1 MWNGSQLGS
10 RFKTWEPRDPE
21 GREKDAE
28 RKAKAKKKRSKGQ
41 SYQPPG
47 PVNAALGA
55 LEELRVRGCGFATRA
70 PSHSGI
76 PSFHRC

>member
-1 MWNGSQLGS
+1 MDHNQGIDLRPGNPGIHQ
-10 RFKTWEPRDPE
+10 

-28 RKAKAKKKRSKGQ
+28 RKPKAKKKRSKGQ
-41 SYQPPG
+41 SYQLPG

-55 LEELRVRGCGFATRA
+55 LEGLSVPGCGFSRRA

-76 PSFHRC
+76 PSFYRC

>member
-1 MWNGSQLGS
+1 MDRNRGIDLRPGSPGIHQ
-10 RFKTWEPRDPE
+10 

-41 SYQPPG
+41 SDQLSG

-55 LEELRVRGCGFATRA
+55 LEGLSVRGCDFATRA